1 MRNLSK
7 AARKLGLGGA
17 AIKLSEAFTH
27 EDICAMDTDS
37 AREILSAV
45 YPDQGGSCLREQPLR
60 PVKPGTAVD
69 IIMPAY
75 NVEDYV
81 RACMESALSQGT
93 KYPLHIIAVDDGS
106 ADATGQIL
114 DEYAAADGRVEVLHE
129 KNSGPGRARN
139 AALARSEAKYIYFI
153 DADDVLAPGIIERLA
168 DCAEENGA
176 DVVEGAYKI
185 VDLNG
190 RTLKT
195 MPHRSGKLLPTR
207 DCFGFS
213 CGKLFRREVFADI
226 QFPEGLWY
234 EDSVNAHVIL
244 PRLEQRGGRAYGVE
258 DCVFSYRVNPKGITQ
273 GGKKSAKCLDALWT
287 HLRLYEDRRRL
298 GMENTQSYYEYML
311 DMLVM
316 SYRRTENQ
324 GEEVKRA
331 MFAVW
336 AEFMEKEFGAFQTQ
350 RALYKNLEDAVRR
363 RDYGRYSLFC
373 RLA

>member
-1 MRNLSK
+1 MTGLDK
-7 AARKLGLGGA
+7 AARKLGLGGT
-17 AIKLSEAFTH
+17 AIRLGAAFTR
-27 EDICAMDTDS
+27 EDICAMDADS
-37 AREILSAV
+37 ARKILQEVS
-45 YPDQGGSCLREQPLR
+45 PDGGGSCLRERPLG
-60 PVKPGTAVD
+60 PGKPGVAVD

-81 RACMESALSQGT
+81 REGMESALRQGT
-93 KYPLHIIAVDDGS
+93 KYPIRIIAVDDGS
-106 ADATGQIL
+106 ADSTGRIL

-129 KNSGPGRARN
+129 ENSGPGRARN
-139 AALARSEAKYIYFI
+139 AALERSGAKYLYFI
-153 DADDVLAPGIIERLA
+153 DADDVLAPGIIEKLV

-176 DVVEGAYKI
+176 DIVEGAYKI
-185 VDLNG
+185 VDLSG
-190 RTLKT
+190 KTRKT
-195 MPHRSGKLLPTR
+195 MPHGRGKLLPTR

-213 CGKLFRREVFADI
+213 CGKLFRRELFSDI

-244 PRLEQRGGRAYGVE
+244 PRLEQSGGTAYGVE
-258 DCVFSYRVNPKGITQ
+258 ENVFSYRVNPKGITQ

-287 HLRLYEDRRRL
+287 HLHLYEDRKRL
-298 GMENTQSYYEYML
+298 GLENTQRYYEYML

-324 GEEVKRA
+324 PENVRRA
-331 MFAVW
+331 MFTLW
-336 AEFMEKEFGAFQTQ
+336 AAFFKTEFGSFGTQ
-350 RALYKNLEDAVRR
+350 RRLYKKLEDAVRR